1 MQPQQQVDIGP
12 VAAFSETSCTPVADG
27 IAVVIRRGDQL
38 QAFRNRC
45 LHQDSPLA
53 GGWVRNGVLTCPS
66 HFWRYDVRDGT
77 LVGTSNSLQRFP
89 VVVADGRAT
98 VTVPDEVPRQSLRDQ
113 LLARAA
119 TYDRDQAWRQR
130 QGNPSSPGS
139 SA

>member
-1 MQPQQQVDIGP
+1 MPPLKQVDIGP
-12 VAAFSETSCTPVADG
+12 LVDFSEMSCTPVADG
-27 IAVVIRRGDQL
+27 IAVVVRCGSQL

-77 LVGTSNSLQRFP
+77 LVGTVNALEQFP

-98 VTVPDEVPRQSLRDQ
+98 VTVPDEVPRQSLREQ

-119 TYDRDQAWRQR
+119 TYDRDQAWRR
-130 QGNPSSPGS
+130 REGNP
-139 SA
+139 